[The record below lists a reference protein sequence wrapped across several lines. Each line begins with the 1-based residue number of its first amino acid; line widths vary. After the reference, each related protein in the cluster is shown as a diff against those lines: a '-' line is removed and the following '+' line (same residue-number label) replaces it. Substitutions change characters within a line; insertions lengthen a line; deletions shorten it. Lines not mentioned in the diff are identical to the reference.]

1 MQQLLFIFNDI
12 IVIFFD
18 LFIFTRLIILKKDR
32 LFEKVLMYSGCTTII
47 LAYFTAVYLMEIP
60 ASIASAVCMSIPSF
74 LLFFYLSKHKDSR
87 FFLTFCFVDSI
98 SLIIAFLG
106 RYIGIL
112 SGNTTGNLIMLI
124 TTTLLFLFVIY
135 VGKNHFKK
143 YHDLLE
149 IPDVGWL
156 DMAVTSALIY
166 FGLLFFAAYPKPLI
180 ERIEYGPA
188 YFVFSVIIIS
198 CYIVFI
204 HSILKTKKINDQKKA
219 LQREKEIYK
228 IAYTDAMTGLYNRA
242 SYIEKVN
249 AQREALTEEGRLFCI
264 VWDLDS
270 LKQINDSKGHL
281 TGDLAIQTTAKV
293 LKEVFSEWFPYLF
306 RLGGDEFAVF
316 LRAENEQE
324 IRSKIAAVQQLME
337 QESAVLGIT
346 LSVSAGYAHL
356 SDAPQDALEK
366 VFERADQEMYKNK
379 TEKRKDI

>member
-204 HSILKTKKINDQKKA
+204 HSILKTKKINDQKKT

>member
-149 IPDVGWL
+149 IPDVGWM

-366 VFERADQEMYKNK
+366 VFERADREMYKNK

>member
-180 ERIEYGPA
+180 ERIEYAPA

-316 LRAENEQE
+316 LRAENEKE

-366 VFERADQEMYKNK
+366 VFERADREMYKNK
-379 TEKRKDI
+379 TEKRKDM

>member
-180 ERIEYGPA
+180 ERIEYAPA

-337 QESAVLGIT
+337 QESAVLGIA

-366 VFERADQEMYKNK
+366 VFERADREMYKNK

>member
-188 YFVFSVIIIS
+188 YFVFSFIIIS

>member
-1 MQQLLFIFNDI
+1 M
-12 IVIFFD
+12 
-18 LFIFTRLIILKKDR
+18 
-32 LFEKVLMYSGCTTII
+32 
-47 LAYFTAVYLMEIP
+47 
-60 ASIASAVCMSIPSF
+60 
-74 LLFFYLSKHKDSR
+74 
-87 FFLTFCFVDSI
+87 
-98 SLIIAFLG
+98 
-106 RYIGIL
+106 
-112 SGNTTGNLIMLI
+112 
-124 TTTLLFLFVIY
+124 FLFVIY

-180 ERIEYGPA
+180 ERIEYAPA

-366 VFERADQEMYKNK
+366 VFERADREMYKNK

>member
-1 MQQLLFIFNDI
+1 MEQMLFILNDI
-12 IVIFFD
+12 TVIFFD

-32 LFEKVLMYSGCTTII
+32 MFEKVLMYSGCIVII
-47 LAYFTAVYLMEIP
+47 STYFTAVYLLEIP
-60 ASIASAVCMSIPSF
+60 ASLASAICMSIPSF

-98 SLIIAFLG
+98 SLIIAFWG

-124 TTTLLFLFVIY
+124 TTILLFLYVIY
-135 VGKNHFKK
+135 AGKNHFKK

-149 IPDVGWL
+149 IPDVGWM

-180 ERIEYGPA
+180 ERLEYGPT
-188 YFVFSVIIIS
+188 YCVFSVIIIS

-249 AQREALTEEGRLFCI
+249 AQWEALTEEGRLFCI

-337 QESAVLGIT
+337 QESAVLGIA

-366 VFERADQEMYKNK
+366 VFERADREMYKNK
-379 TEKRKDI
+379 ADKRKVM

>member
-135 VGKNHFKK
+135 AGKNHFKK

-337 QESAVLGIT
+337 QESAVLGIA

-366 VFERADQEMYKNK
+366 VFERADREMYKNK

>member
-1 MQQLLFIFNDI
+1 MQQLLFILNDI

-98 SLIIAFLG
+98 SLIIAFFG

-149 IPDVGWL
+149 IPDVGWM

-366 VFERADQEMYKNK
+366 VFERADREMYKNK
-379 TEKRKDI
+379 TEKRKDM